1 MHKTIVLT
9 AVLAASGLADL
20 AAARSGKTIRMFL
33 PLEKI
38 TAGPYDNFQTA
49 ITSDESS
56 LFFTRSQNLSSQVY
70 KIDLKSGVTSPVT
83 RSEVDAKSPTVNA
96 EGSKLAVTYFGFDA
110 KGDICLVDRESKTNC
125 ITGPGLGEHSPFF
138 IDNETL
144 GYVQSDDLGTTH
156 RVLAYNLKS
165 GSRTEL
171 AAGQIFGPAISP
183 TKKILAYKSTGPDFI
198 IFDLEKRS
206 EIRKISVDLPGT
218 SGFAKF
224 STDGNYLYFAQYIL
238 DSNRDLVLDSRD
250 AAAVFRIKISDK
262 DPFPEQLTSLD
273 QNCSY
278 PNPASSGVYVTCAL
292 EGALD
297 VYKVPLT
304 GITPKDW
311 SAAELWE
318 AHQAARS
325 YSDKIMLLNQVMT
338 RATGLRQ
345 RQLEERLL
353 HNFIFMHA
361 WVPALYYAK
370 NLKDQSLE
378 YVALEILLDT
388 LTKWDALPSKENV
401 TELERILVAAETS
414 LAKLAETPLKKI
426 VTAHIEFFR
435 NRKVSALELAS
446 AASPNT
452 PLGLYWQTR
461 IIEKI
466 HEDQPSDAYQRALY
480 NRIVSNVST
489 EETRFYYLHRLF
501 QKLESNKSRDPALK
515 DLEKQLNASND
526 RVTIGLRDVV
536 ENEQQMY
543 RILATEDKMSVRT
556 EMRQIVDRVK
566 RLKDSYFALR
576 LLFTR
581 AIFLLQ
587 KYDRPKELSQMMSL
601 WLSYIDPASKEYPY
615 AIDALRSTSLEAAYK
630 FYNGPEPTKELA
642 KGSFY
647 SSIRTTDDLE
657 SHYQYALMSASKE
670 SWTELLKIYDT
681 MIKDGLIEPDS
692 LNFVKAVHRVL
703 GSGGRPSD
711 DSLLEATR
719 SMEKISDNL
728 IGIGVKHLFLGF
740 LYHEQFNRSAKDL
753 ELDHS
758 LAQRAHRSYLFAIDA
773 AFENDRV
780 QAAALQNLGLLHL
793 QLKNYAMSSEF
804 FSKRRLLEFS
814 SSEQREAL
822 AWFESKSLYQSY
834 RINEALAL
842 IDDVIP
848 AVRTNRLA
856 FLEKQAFY
864 AWNAGQYV
872 KSAQIYE
879 GLIPALGE
887 RATSSIFLS
896 FGYSLMKSGKIDA
909 AELVLNKAIE
919 LTKSESTRTVN
930 GIRRSPEKIRFTAL
944 GLLSRLDL
952 SPEKRI
958 SYLTQ
963 RLKMFDFMING
974 AKNYYLDPAT
984 LMSQLVKEQFDLA
997 LIELDSKTQG
1007 SAATLER
1014 ALNLAQI
1021 FGDEHGFLNQT
1032 VFNTLKNSM
1041 LILLNRPEYRTETL
1055 IGTIDLIARKTS
1067 KDFQTE
1073 KTPSNQLRKQWAEIG
1088 LIQLAYQLDKKTD
1101 SPKRF
1106 TEESD
1111 KLLKAGNI
1119 AELAKERQDLIAAL
1133 KEYRDRLAATL

>member
-1 MHKTIVLT
+1 MHKISVLT
-9 AVLAASGLADL
+9 AILAAGFLADV
-20 AAARSGKTIRMFL
+20 ASARSGKTIRMFL

-49 ITSDESS
+49 ITADESA

-110 KGDICLVDRESKTNC
+110 KGDICLVDNESKTNC

-144 GYVQSDDLGTTH
+144 GYVQSDDLGSIH

-183 TKKILAYKSTGPDFI
+183 TKKLLAYKSAGPDFI
-198 IFDLEKRS
+198 IFDLEKKS
-206 EIRKISVDLPGT
+206 QIRKISIDLPGT

-224 STDGNYLYFAQYIL
+224 SADGNYLYFAQYIL

-250 AAAVFRIKISDK
+250 AAAVFRIKINDK

-278 PNPASSGVYVTCAL
+278 PTPSSSGVYVTCAF

-297 VYKVPLT
+297 VYKVALT

-311 SAAELWE
+311 TTAELWE
-318 AHQAARS
+318 AHRAARS
-325 YSDKIMLLNQVMT
+325 YSDKIILLNQVMA
-338 RATGLRQ
+338 RKTGFSRQ
-345 RQLEERLL
+345 ELEERLL

-361 WVPALYYAK
+361 WLPALRYAK
-370 NLKDQSLE
+370 NLRNLSSDYIPL
-378 YVALEILLDT
+378 AILLDT

-401 TELERILVAAETS
+401 SELARILDAAETD
-414 LAKLAETPLKKI
+414 LEKLNDTPLKKI
-426 VTAHIEFFR
+426 VKAHIEFFR
-435 NRKVSALELAS
+435 NRKTIALEMVI

-452 PLGLYWQTR
+452 PMGLYWQTR
-461 IIEKI
+461 LIEKI
-466 HEDQPSDAYQRALY
+466 HEDQPSDAYQRALSD
-480 NRIVSNVST
+480 RIVSNISS
-489 EETRFYYLHRLF
+489 EETRFYYLNRFF
-501 QKLESNKSRDPALK
+501 QKMESSKSREQSLQ
-515 DLEKQLNASND
+515 DLERQLKAATD
-526 RVTIGLRDVV
+526 PVTIGLREIVQ
-536 ENEQQMY
+536 NEQQMY
-543 RILATEDKMSVRT
+543 RVLATEDKTIVRT

-587 KYDRPKELSQMMSL
+587 KNDRPKELSQMMSL
-601 WLSYIDPASKEYPY
+601 WLSYVDPTSKEYTY

-630 FYNGPEPTKELA
+630 FYNGPEATKELA

-657 SHYQYALMSASKE
+657 SHYQYALLSSSKE

-681 MIKDGLIEPDS
+681 MIKDGLIDPDS
-692 LNFVKAVHRVL
+692 LSFVKAVNRVL
-703 GSGGRPSD
+703 GSGNRATD
-711 DSLLEATR
+711 DGLREATT

-728 IGIGVKHLFLGF
+728 IGIGVKHLFLGY
-740 LYHEQFNRSAKDL
+740 LYHEQFNRSAKDF
-753 ELDHS
+753 EVDHDM
-758 LAQRAHRSYLFAIDA
+758 AQRAHRSYLFAIDA
-773 AFENDRV
+773 AFENDRI
-780 QAAALQNLGLLHL
+780 QASALQNLGLLHL
-793 QLKNYAMSSEF
+793 QLKNYAMASEF

-814 SSEQREAL
+814 SSDQREAL

-834 RINEALAL
+834 RVNEALAL
-842 IDDVIP
+842 IDEVIHD
-848 AVRTNRLA
+848 VRTNRLA

-864 AWNAGQYV
+864 SWNAGQYE
-872 KSAQIYE
+872 KSSLIYE
-879 GLIPALGE
+879 SLIPALGE
-887 RATSSIFLS
+887 KATSSIYLS
-896 FGYSLMKSGKIDA
+896 YGYSLMKSLKIDA
-909 AELVLNKAIE
+909 AEVAFNKAIE
-919 LTKSESTRTVN
+919 LTKSESTRTVH

-944 GLLSRLDL
+944 GLLARLDL
-952 SPEKRI
+952 SRDKRVN
-958 SYLTQ
+958 YLNQ
-963 RLKMFDFMING
+963 RLKMFDVMISR
-974 AKNYYLDPAT
+974 AKTYYLDSAT

-997 LIELDSKTQG
+997 LFELDSKTEG
-1007 SAATLER
+1007 STAALEKT
-1014 ALNLAQI
+1014 LNLAQA
-1021 FGDEHGFLNQT
+1021 FGEEYGFLNQT
-1032 VFNTLKNSM
+1032 VFNTLKNGM
-1041 LILLNRPEYRTETL
+1041 LILLNRPHCRTEAM
-1055 IGTIDLIARKTS
+1055 IRKIDLIAGKTS
-1067 KDFQTE
+1067 KDFDAE
-1073 KTPSNQLRKQWAEIG
+1073 KMPSNQLRKQWAEIG
-1088 LIQLAYQLDKKTD
+1088 LVQLAYQLDKKPD
-1101 SPKRF
+1101 SSKRF
-1106 TEESD
+1106 AEESD
-1111 KLLKAGNI
+1111 KLLMEGSI

-1133 KEYRDRLAATL
+1133 KEYRDRLAEIL